1 MYGCREAQ
9 GCARAALRANDAFLA
24 VHTVFASELAPTGVK
39 PDASVV
45 DEAFAVLMRYL
56 SEILLQE
63 HDIESF
69 AELVAAVRKLAAG
82 ERFLHM
88 DIKPPYFDT
97 PENWQDVLE
106 AAFTGV
112 ADARADDRC
121 R

>member
-1 MYGCREAQ
+1 M
-9 GCARAALRANDAFLA
+9 
-24 VHTVFASELAPTGVK
+24 
-39 PDASVV
+39 
-45 DEAFAVLMRYL
+45 MRYL

-69 AELVAAVRKLAAG
+69 AQLVAAVRRRAAG

-97 PENWQDVLE
+97 PDNWEDVLE

-112 ADARADDRC
+112 ARDESDG
-121 R
+121 

>member
-1 MYGCREAQ
+1 
-9 GCARAALRANDAFLA
+9 
-24 VHTVFASELAPTGVK
+24 
-39 PDASVV
+39 
-45 DEAFAVLMRYL
+45 MRYL

-69 AELVAAVRKLAAG
+69 AELVAVVRRRAAS

-97 PENWQDVLE
+97 PDNWEDVLE

-112 ADARADDRC
+112 AHDRFDG
-121 R
+121 